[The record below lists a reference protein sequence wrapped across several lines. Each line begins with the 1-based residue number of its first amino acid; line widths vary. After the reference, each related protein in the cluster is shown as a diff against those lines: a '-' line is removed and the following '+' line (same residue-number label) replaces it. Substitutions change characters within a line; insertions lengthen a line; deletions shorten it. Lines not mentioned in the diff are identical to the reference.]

1 MKTRTIEEILS
12 GKIIDIRNSRNCT
25 HILVKVSEVESRVVN
40 YTGYNPLFN
49 KKIIGKDLIY
59 TKDNKLYIG
68 DHNEYIEIN

>member
-1 MKTRTIEEILS
+1 
-12 GKIIDIRNSRNCT
+12 
-25 HILVKVSEVESRVVN
+25 
-40 YTGYNPLFN
+40 LFN